1 MSRAEKYIYSFYFS
15 ITTMTTVGYGDF
27 SPGNT
32 AEVVFGTIYMLFNI
46 VLNSYILGTIT
57 MVVIKADENN
67 GHLRLM
73 FSKLKYFSELND
85 LEKPHK
91 QMLKVK
97 LELHST
103 LLQIKI
109 ELSVTECM

>member
-1 MSRAEKYIYSFYFS
+1 MSRAEKYIYSFYYS

-32 AEVVFGTIYMLFNI
+32 AEVIFGTVYMLFNI

-67 GHLRLM
+67 THLRNM
-73 FSKLKYFSELND
+73 FKKLKYFSELND
-85 LEKPHK
+85 LERPHK
-91 QMLKVK
+91 EMLKVSS
-97 LELHST
+97 EF
-103 LLQIKI
+103 LLYHY
-109 ELSVTECM
+109 